1 MKFLKL
7 SLISLVVC
15 LSLIFSGTFS
25 FSQPTPPNISPPV
38 PFIPNSLGSCQGL
51 QVLTAPVC
59 PGDGIDTGKEARLAR
74 LINTYRGNY
83 GLPPIPLSPGL
94 SMVANRHVM
103 DLVQNIRRVTHAF
116 SNCPYDGNNPQ
127 TYPCMWQAPQ
137 RLGTGYPGT
146 GYEIAFGGTGGF
158 MATPRNSLRSWQNS
172 PGHNA
177 VILNQGIWANRPWKA
192 MGVGI
197 NQGFAV
203 VWFGEEPDRG

>member
-7 SLISLVVC
+7 SLISLLVC

-25 FSQPTPPNISPPV
+25 FSQLM
-38 PFIPNSLGSCQGL
+38 PNSLGSCQGL
-51 QVLTAPVC
+51 QVLTAPIC

-127 TYPCMWQAPQ
+127 TYPCM
-137 RLGTGYPGT
+137 
-146 GYEIAFGGTGGF
+146 
-158 MATPRNSLRSWQNS
+158 
-172 PGHNA
+172 
-177 VILNQGIWANRPWKA
+177 
-192 MGVGI
+192 
-197 NQGFAV
+197 
-203 VWFGEEPDRG
+203 